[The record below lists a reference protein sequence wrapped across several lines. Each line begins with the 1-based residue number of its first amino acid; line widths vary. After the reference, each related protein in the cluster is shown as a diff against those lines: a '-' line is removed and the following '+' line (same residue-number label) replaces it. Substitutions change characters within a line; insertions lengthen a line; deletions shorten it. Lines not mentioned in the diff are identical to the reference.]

1 VVKKL
6 KVVAA
11 PQTFKGSISALNAAE
26 AISIGVKNIYPS
38 AEVLLCPVADGGD
51 GTLETLVEVSNGNIV
66 ECVVEGPTGTPVE
79 AQWGA
84 MGDEQTAVIEMARTS
99 GLALLDLNE
108 RDPLNASTY
117 GLGEAILSAL
127 DQNYRKFIIGIGGS
141 ATNDGGAGMAQAVGI
156 SLKDE
161 FGKEIPRGGAALSK
175 LHSIDTS
182 GIDPRIKQSEFMVA
196 CDVNNPLTGPEGASA
211 VYGPQ
216 KGATPEMITQLDEAL
231 KNFAETILRDLG
243 EKVEH
248 ISGAGA
254 AGGLGAGMMAFMGGT
269 LKPGVDIVLDTVGLA
284 DKLKGTDIVITG
296 EGGID
301 FQTVYDKAPIGVAKL
316 AKNLGIPTIALAGL
330 VGKDFQVVHR
340 EGIESVFSIVN
351 GPMTLENASS
361 NAHRLIVE
369 STEQVMRLLRVGT
382 TLNI

>member
-1 VVKKL
+1 MVKKL

-66 ECVVEGPTGTPVE
+66 ECVVEGPTGTSVE

-175 LHSIDTS
+175 LHSIDTV

-243 EKVEH
+243 EEVEH

-330 VGKDFQVVHR
+330 VGKDFQVVHKD
-340 EGIESVFSIVN
+340 GIESVFSIVN

>member
-1 VVKKL
+1 MVKKL

-66 ECVVEGPTGTPVE
+66 ECVVEGPTGTSVE

-99 GLALLDLNE
+99 GLALLDLSE

-156 SLKDE
+156 SLKDK

-175 LHSIDTS
+175 LHSIDTA

-243 EKVEH
+243 EEVEH

-330 VGKDFQVVHR
+330 VGKDFQVVHKD
-340 EGIESVFSIVN
+340 GIESVFSIVN

>member
-1 VVKKL
+1 MVKKL

-175 LHSIDTS
+175 LHSIDTV

-243 EKVEH
+243 EEVEH

-330 VGKDFQVVHR
+330 VGKDFQVVHKD
-340 EGIESVFSIVN
+340 GIESVFSIVN

>member
-1 VVKKL
+1 M

-175 LHSIDTS
+175 LHSIDTV

-243 EKVEH
+243 EEVEH

-284 DKLKGTDIVITG
+284 DKLKGPDIVITG

-316 AKNLGIPTIALAGL
+316 AKTLGIPTIALAGL

>member
-1 VVKKL
+1 M

-66 ECVVEGPTGTPVE
+66 ECVVEGPTGTSVE

-175 LHSIDTS
+175 LHSIDTV

-231 KNFAETILRDLG
+231 KNFAETILSDLG
-243 EKVEH
+243 EEVEH

-316 AKNLGIPTIALAGL
+316 AKTLGIPTIALAGL
-330 VGKDFQVVHR
+330 VGKDFQVVHKD
-340 EGIESVFSIVN
+340 GIESVFSIVN

>member
-1 VVKKL
+1 MVKKL

-38 AEVLLCPVADGGD
+38 AEVFLCPVADGGD

-175 LHSIDTS
+175 LHSIDTV

-243 EKVEH
+243 EEVEH

-330 VGKDFQVVHR
+330 VGKDFQVVHKD
-340 EGIESVFSIVN
+340 GIESVFSIVN

>member
-1 VVKKL
+1 MDSKL

-11 PQTFKGSISALNAAE
+11 PQAFKGSISALNAAA

-51 GTLETLVEVSNGNIV
+51 GTLDTLVEVSNGKIV
-66 ECVVEGPTGTPVE
+66 SCTVEGPTGVPVE

-84 MGDEQTAVIEMARTS
+84 MGDEKTAVIEMARTS
-99 GLALLDLNE
+99 GLALLELNE

-117 GLGEAILSAL
+117 GLGQAIISAL

-141 ATNDGGAGMAQAVGI
+141 ATNDGGSGMAQAVGI
-156 SLKDE
+156 SLKDISGNE
-161 FGKEIPRGGAALSK
+161 LPRGGAALSK

-182 GIDPRIKQSEFMVA
+182 RLDPRIKQSEFMVA

-216 KGATPEMITQLDEAL
+216 KGATPEMITQLDSAL
-231 KNFAETILRDLG
+231 KNFADTILRDLG
-243 EKVEH
+243 QQVEL

-269 LKPGVDIVLDTVGLA
+269 LKPGVDIVLDTVSLV
-284 DKLKGTDIVITG
+284 DKLKGADLVITG

-301 FQTVYDKAPIGVAKL
+301 FQTIYDKAPIGVAKL
-316 AKNLGIPTIALAGL
+316 AKTLSIPTIALAGL
-330 VGKDFQVVHR
+330 LGKDFHVVHKD
-340 EGIESVFSIVN
+340 GIESAFSIVN

-361 NAHRLIVE
+361 NAHKLIVE

>member
-1 VVKKL
+1 MVKKL

-175 LHSIDTS
+175 LHSIDTA
-182 GIDPRIKQSEFMVA
+182 GMDPRIKQSEFMVA

-243 EKVEH
+243 EEVEH

-254 AGGLGAGMMAFMGGT
+254 AGGLGAGMMAFMGGR

-330 VGKDFQVVHR
+330 VGKDFQVVHKD
-340 EGIESVFSIVN
+340 GIESVFSIVN

>member
-1 VVKKL
+1 MVKKL

-38 AEVLLCPVADGGD
+38 AEVFLCPVADGGD

-175 LHSIDTS
+175 LHSIDTV

-243 EKVEH
+243 EEVAH

-254 AGGLGAGMMAFMGGT
+254 AGGLGAGMMALMGGT

-316 AKNLGIPTIALAGL
+316 AKTLGIPTIALAGL
-330 VGKDFQVVHR
+330 VGKDFQVVHKD
-340 EGIESVFSIVN
+340 GIESVFSIVN

>member
-1 VVKKL
+1 MVKKL

-26 AISIGVKNIYPS
+26 AISIGVKNIYQS
-38 AEVLLCPVADGGD
+38 AEVFLCPVADGGD

-99 GLALLDLNE
+99 GLALLDLSE

-175 LHSIDTS
+175 LHSIDTA

-231 KNFAETILRDLG
+231 KNFAETILSDLG
-243 EKVEH
+243 EEVEH

-316 AKNLGIPTIALAGL
+316 AKTLGIPTIALAGL
-330 VGKDFQVVHR
+330 VGKDFQVVHKD
-340 EGIESVFSIVN
+340 GIESVFSIVN

>member
-1 VVKKL
+1 M

-38 AEVLLCPVADGGD
+38 AEVFLCPVADGGD

-175 LHSIDTS
+175 LHSIDTA

-243 EKVEH
+243 EEVEH

>member
-38 AEVLLCPVADGGD
+38 AEVFLCPVADGGD

-175 LHSIDTS
+175 LHSIDTA

-243 EKVEH
+243 EEVEH

-330 VGKDFQVVHR
+330 VGKDFQVVHKD
-340 EGIESVFSIVN
+340 GIESVFSIVN